1 MSDSHKTYQK
11 YLVDDLDL
19 YICLKYSKNF
29 DNIIKIVYTNKKV
42 KKRIKKE
49 KKKFPIYFNKI
60 TLNQRQILYIYKNYA
75 DKFKLIN
82 VDWHKFYY
90 KDLSLDFIVN
100 FQDKDWDFKYL
111 SRHNN
116 FDFKWVE
123 ELPDKDWDFKYL
135 SRHNN
140 FNFKW
145 VEELPNKDW
154 DFKYLSRH
162 NNFDFKWVEELPDK
176 NWDFKY
182 LSRHNK
188 LTVNI
193 LSKMKGGCIDWN
205 ELSHNNNITVEWLIK
220 FPNGGS
226 KNWNWD
232 ILSKH
237 KNLTLEWLEIL
248 PDKNWNYNILSKHIN
263 CNIDWLEKFPDK
275 NWDYSKINLDNALKI
290 VEENCRKEYLA
301 AYRIQ
306 QWWYKITLSP
316 YYKIGR
322 KFINKKYDLLFNEK

>member
-100 FQDKDWDFKYL
+100 FQD
-111 SRHNN
+111 
-116 FDFKWVE
+116 
-123 ELPDKDWDFKYL
+123 
-135 SRHNN
+135 
-140 FNFKW
+140 
-145 VEELPNKDW
+145 KDW